1 LGVVK
6 LDCKG
11 SLSDKALNN
20 GKDKRMLTSVYEGG
34 DNVLVPEELLKLV
47 IILNKNELSL
57 PRDRIA

>member
-1 LGVVK
+1 
-6 LDCKG
+6 
-11 SLSDKALNN
+11 
-20 GKDKRMLTSVYEGG
+20 MLTSVYEGG